1 MRIAMGAGSEVLGT
15 PMRPQDIVGDV
26 VAAEAEGF
34 RSAWTVHFS
43 RGVDALGVLAV
54 AGTRTSRIDL
64 GVGIVPTYPRHPLAL
79 AQQAATAQAFCGGR
93 LTLGVGVSHR
103 PVIEDLHGLSY
114 QQPAAYMRD
123 YLSVLVPLLREGS
136 VRYRGSFY
144 EVDGGFTVPGTSP
157 VSVLVGALSPLMVQA
172 AGELADGVVTRRA
185 GPRTL
190 GEQIVPQLRRA
201 AGPRSAAW
209 RLRDSATDK
218 DGACSAGDSGRT
230 CAPDCGTRKARR
242 SPPRPPGWDAHRRSR
257 RSPARDS
264 RTYGKPCQ
272 APDPRLRADPP
283 PSWRPRP
290 TRADGGRRASRR
302 AHRAGGPPRPRVHRP
317 RRSMRRAYPCRAY
330 SPHRGGLRDR
340 YPDRAAARPP
350 HARLPTAPRKRA
362 CRARSARSR
371 RSWPARRS
379 IA

>member
-34 RSAWTVHFS
+34 GSAWTVHFS

-114 QQPAAYMRD
+114 QQPAAHMRD

-172 AGELADGVVTRRA
+172 AGELADGVVTWLA

-190 GEQIVPQLRRA
+190 GEQIVPQLHRA
-201 AGPRSAAW
+201 AGSGAAGSA
-209 RLRDSATDK
+209 
-218 DGACSAGDSGRT
+218 SAGSPAGGGGTAPGRAGPRVVAALPVALTGSSDADSGAGQRT
-230 CAPDCGTRKARR
+230 ADEVFARYAGFDNYRRLLEREGATSPGALAITGTEAGIEKQLRR
-242 SPPRPPGWDAHRRSR
+242 LADLGVTELWPIIFPVGDDPGRSR
-257 RSPARDS
+257 RETRAL
-264 RTYGKPCQ
+264 
-272 APDPRLRADPP
+272 LRALA
-283 PSWRPRP
+283 
-290 TRADGGRRASRR
+290 T
-302 AHRAGGPPRPRVHRP
+302 AG
-317 RRSMRRAYPCRAY
+317 
-330 SPHRGGLRDR
+330 
-340 YPDRAAARPP
+340 
-350 HARLPTAPRKRA
+350 
-362 CRARSARSR
+362 
-371 RSWPARRS
+371 
-379 IA
+379 